1 MGRVE
6 VGMASHEREVGLH
19 SEWCHLVV
27 KSVGSTPNNH
37 IYQLCL
43 NSFLIYKMR

>member
-6 VGMASHEREVGLH
+6 VGMASHERAVGLH

-27 KSVGSTPNNH
+27 KSIGSNPKDH

-43 NSFLIYKMR
+43 KSSLIYKMR